1 MTVRIIMAL
10 IQTINL
16 VFTVYFWMILIR
28 CLLSWI
34 PNLDIY
40 KQPVASLYAATDW
53 YLNLFRKIIPP
64 FGGIDFSPIVAVF
77 ALYFIQ
83 IALVKILLFVGN
95 IMGSYA

>member
-1 MTVRIIMAL
+1 MTARIIMAL

-16 VFTVYFWMILIR
+16 VFQVYIWLILIR

-40 KQPVASLYAATDW
+40 KQPVAFLCAVTDW
-53 YLNLFRKIIPP
+53 YLNIFRKFIPP

-77 ALYFIQ
+77 ILYIISSSLGAIQ
-83 IALVKILLFVGN
+83 A
-95 IMGSYA
+95 